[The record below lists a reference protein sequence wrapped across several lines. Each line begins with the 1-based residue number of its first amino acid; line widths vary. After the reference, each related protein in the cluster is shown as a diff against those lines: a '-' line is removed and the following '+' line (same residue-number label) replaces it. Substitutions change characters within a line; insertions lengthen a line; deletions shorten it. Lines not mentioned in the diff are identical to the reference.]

1 MSYKPCGCKGKCR
14 CGRSPEVVYPVREE
28 VKKTHSKERVKHI
41 HPSHT
46 RVINHHTIKNEHY
59 YPHSTSYEE
68 RVNEVDVRGESD
80 GFGRGDVRGISDEC
94 GRGYVRGAHHHGHW
108 GGGGHCGCGCQRK
121 CCCRGGRRRR
131 GWI

>member
-14 CGRSPEVVYPVREE
+14 CGRSPEIVYPVREE

-68 RVNEVDVRGESD
+68 RVNEVDVRG
-80 GFGRGDVRGISDEC
+80 ISDEC

-108 GGGGHCGCGCQRK
+108 GGGGHCGCGCRRK